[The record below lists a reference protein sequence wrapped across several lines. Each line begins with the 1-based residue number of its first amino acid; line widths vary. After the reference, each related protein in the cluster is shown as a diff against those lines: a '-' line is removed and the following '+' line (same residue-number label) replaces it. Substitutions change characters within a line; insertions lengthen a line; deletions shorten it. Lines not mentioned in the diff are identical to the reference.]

1 MQESTKN
8 SRKFLN
14 LASKKGGYH
23 PILTLG
29 ASKDWPKRALLLPGI
44 PKLLINLFSSIILNI
59 NLSDKKVLRLSVKL
73 DFCLPN
79 IFSRFLP
86 VQTIVLLTSS
96 PTAGNQISFLL
107 RSVTKINKQQLNDS
121 DWGFSCKITGYKFKK
136 ERRTLH
142 HLEHILAD
150 LAGSC
155 VRVMISPCNNSLQ
168 KLSQVRC
175 CFLFYFLYFFLFFR
189 FFFVI
194 VPATCLS
201 QIPVH
206 ISLL

>member
-1 MQESTKN
+1 MGRDFCLSDN
-8 SRKFLN
+8 
-14 LASKKGGYH
+14 
-23 PILTLG
+23 
-29 ASKDWPKRALLLPGI
+29 
-44 PKLLINLFSSIILNI
+44 FSSI
-59 NLSDKKVLRLSVKL
+59 
-73 DFCLPN
+73 LPT
-79 IFSRFLP
+79 SL
-86 VQTIVLLTSS
+86 TTSS
-96 PTAGNQISFLL
+96 LTAGNQISFLL

-175 CFLFYFLYFFLFFR
+175 CLSSFL
-189 FFFVI
+189 
-194 VPATCLS
+194 P
-201 QIPVH
+201 
-206 ISLL
+206 